1 MRYVLLAPLI
11 LVAMLAFSPRAMA
24 FSDEESKE
32 MFTKFVHSYYESD
45 ANTFYKIC
53 SRFERP
59 LFEKLKD
66 VKVWMD
72 DRLAEKMT
80 FLKVQGVIVMGKARI
95 ISEKLGKI
103 MFRFD
108 GTSKSP
114 SRIIVVTA
122 WVNRVIE
129 FDDSVPPE
137 RRKVDQEAILKIYAT
152 LVDEKLVA
160 FKSDEI
166 DFGYTFSA
174 TNDKPTSRN
183 FKQ

>member
-1 MRYVLLAPLI
+1 MRHTTFFTAALLVGA
-11 LVAMLAFSPRAMA
+11 LVFSPAAMA

-32 MFTKFVHSYYESD
+32 MFTKLVHSYYESD
-45 ANTFYKIC
+45 AQTFYKIC

-66 VKVWMD
+66 VRVWMD

-80 FLKVQGVIVMGKARI
+80 FLKVQGVIVMGKAKI
-95 ISEKLGKI
+95 VSERLGRI

-108 GTSKSP
+108 GTRENP

-152 LVDEKLVA
+152 LVDEKLVT

-166 DFGYTFSA
+166 DFGYRFSA
-174 TNDKPTSRN
+174 KGEKPTSPN
-183 FKQ
+183 FQ